1 MMNQKS
7 SQGQFL
13 KRSKT
18 SFIRTTEFAIF
29 IVLIGLCALL
39 SLIKPQFLSVYN
51 FSTLFRQIAF
61 ITIVAFGQTLVL
73 ITAGIDL
80 SVGAA
85 AALSGIMSA
94 WLMVNTPINPWI
106 CIVLGLVVGCLVGL
120 TNGFLIT
127 KVKINPFI
135 VTLATGEIFGGFIY
149 VITQGWAIQNIPESV
164 LGLGRGSIAGIPIPV
179 WIMIIVGF
187 TLALVMKFTPFGRY
201 IYAIGGN
208 MNAAKLVGIKVDKV
222 KVLVYVIADALAAMA
237 GILITCRLGAAQP
250 TVGLNWVMPSV
261 TAAILGGTSM
271 SGGQGNIAGTIIGA
285 ALMGVI
291 SNAIVLLSVSPYWEK
306 VITGCVVL
314 IAVILDRVRA
324 NMDKR

>member
-1 MMNQKS
+1 MGKVNNTEA
-7 SQGQFL
+7 QGFKRSRTKFL
-13 KRSKT
+13 K
-18 SFIRTTEFAIF
+18 TTEFAIF
-29 IVLIGLCALL
+29 VALLLLCALL
-39 SLIKPQFLSVYN
+39 FAVKPQFLSPYN

-80 SVGAA
+80 SVGAS
-85 AALSGIMSA
+85 AALSGVISA
-94 WLMVNTPINPWI
+94 WLMVNTQVNPWL
-106 CIVLGLVVGCLVGL
+106 CILLGIGIGCVVGF
-120 TNGFLIT
+120 TNGILIT
-127 KVKINPFI
+127 KVRINPFI

-149 VITQGWAIQNIPESV
+149 VITQGWAIQNIPAEV
-164 LGLGRGSIAGIPIPV
+164 LDLGRGSFAGIPVPV
-179 WIMIIVGF
+179 WIMIIGGVI
-187 TLALVMKFTPFGRY
+187 LALIMKFTPFGRY
-201 IYAIGGN
+201 VYAIGGN
-208 MNAAKLVGIKVDKV
+208 MNAAKLVGIKVDKI
-222 KVLVYVIADALAAMA
+222 KVLVYIISGALSALA

-271 SGGQGNIAGTIIGA
+271 SGGQGNIVGTIIGA

-314 IAVILDRVRA
+314 IAVILDRLRA
-324 NMDKR
+324 NFDQK